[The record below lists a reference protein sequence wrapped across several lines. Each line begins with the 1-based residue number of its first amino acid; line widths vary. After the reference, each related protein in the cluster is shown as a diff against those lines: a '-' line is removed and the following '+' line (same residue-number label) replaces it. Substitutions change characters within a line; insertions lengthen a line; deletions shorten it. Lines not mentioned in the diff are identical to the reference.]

1 MVLLIPPTRR
11 GRFRRYVPLR
21 WLHRV
26 RPRDS
31 DVHRGEEECARG
43 YHDRADGGYH
53 RCLFDPRGH
62 SRLVA
67 QTSEC
72 TFSAISKPIL
82 ATEGLFCSSSW
93 DLQGLHTFCFCTAP
107 NVTFAVFRT
116 ISQAFSDISGFF
128 QSFADTLFFV
138 EIAATLQQF
147 QQTFKK
153 TRETFCKFNGKKVG
167 WLVA

>member
-1 MVLLIPPTRR
+1 MVLLISPTRR

-93 DLQGLHTFCFCTAP
+93 DLQGLHTFFAP
-107 NVTFAVFRT
+107 LQTWHLQFFVQFRKCSVTFPDFFKVSLT
-116 ISQAFSDISGFF
+116 LCFSSK
-128 QSFADTLFFV
+128 
-138 EIAATLQQF
+138 LQQHCSNF
-147 QQTFKK
+147 SKRSRKLERHFANLMEK
-153 TRETFCKFNGKKVG
+153 R
-167 WLVA
+167 